1 MDYDQVAADFLR
13 ALRGKRSQTAF
24 CRRLG
29 YKSNV
34 AYTWESRRGFPT
46 AARTFE
52 AARKVGIDLDAALA
66 KFYRTPPPWLGK
78 VDLATPEGV
87 ATLLTDLRGRTSIVD
102 LARYSKKSR
111 FAVARWVKGETE
123 PKLPEF
129 LELVECA
136 SLRLIDLIETLVD
149 PRSMPSI
156 CERWQA
162 LEVAR
167 RLAYEA
173 PWTQAVLR
181 ALELDEYRNLPDSPA
196 GWLARRI
203 GISEA
208 EEARCLQLLEQ
219 TGQIRWCDG
228 KWQIAEVM
236 ALDTRKDPEAAL
248 RAKMWWGNVALERF
262 QQGHRGMI
270 YNLFGVSAKDLA
282 RLRELQKAYF
292 NELRAIVAQSQ
303 PVERVVLAT
312 VQLLDLGEGTPGHEH
327 NGALQPGAA
336 RTDELQAPAASGPD
350 EHPASQV
357 NS

>member
-1 MDYDQVAADFLR
+1 
-13 ALRGKRSQTAF
+13 
-24 CRRLG
+24 
-29 YKSNV
+29 
-34 AYTWESRRGFPT
+34 
-46 AARTFE
+46 
-52 AARKVGIDLDAALA
+52 
-66 KFYRTPPPWLGK
+66 
-78 VDLATPEGV
+78 
-87 ATLLTDLRGRTSIVD
+87 
-102 LARYSKKSR
+102 
-111 FAVARWVKGETE
+111 
-123 PKLPEF
+123 
-129 LELVECA
+129 
-136 SLRLIDLIETLVD
+136 
-149 PRSMPSI
+149 MPSI

-181 ALELDEYRNLPDSPA
+181 ALELDEYRSLPDSPA

-270 YNLFGVSAKDLA
+270 YNLFGVSAKDLG

-312 VQLLDLGEGTPGHEH
+312 VQLLDLGEGTPEHERLDAVK
-327 NGALQPGAA
+327 NGATAAGESLSTTAPGAA
-336 RTDELQAPAASGPD
+336 
-350 EHPASQV
+350 EHPSAKV
-357 NS
+357 NSH